1 MHHARE
7 RLFSGKKN
15 WKTTYKKQALFLLE
29 FSVDQFSFNYQT
41 LENVENYLYR
51 RFFIETNREIGQH
64 FFYFLGHLGA
74 SNGKIDTKFGI
85 YTND

>member
-1 MHHARE
+1 MRE
-7 RLFSGKKN
+7 RDCFLEKKN

-41 LENVENYLYR
+41 LEDVENYLYR

-85 YTND
+85 YTNN